1 MNEFL
6 NREFLGNPLQDY
18 FIVVGVVLL
27 VIFIKRILSKWM
39 ASFSF
44 KFIKHWSPQLQK
56 DDFVNLLVKPL
67 EYLLV
72 FGAFMLT
79 MNRLRFPP
87 QLNFNVYR
95 KIKTVTL
102 NGSSVEQ
109 VNALTIHEMLT
120 TLLELTVSLCFIWI
134 LLRLIDFVALVLE
147 AKADLTEDKTDNQF
161 VVFFKDFFKAIVMI
175 FGALIVIRV
184 VFGQT
189 IVEKLIAGLG
199 IGAAAL
205 ALAAKESIE
214 NLIGSFIIF
223 SDKPFRVGD
232 TVKVDS
238 YQGTVEKIGLR
249 STRLRTLEK
258 TYVTVPNKKMVDSVL
273 DNLSLRTQQRAAVR
287 VEVAADTSVEKIQ
300 KVLKDIHQFLGSHKN
315 VEPDFTV
322 NLNDFTKD
330 SYVIQVIYLTYIL
343 DGARYNALREDVN
356 LAIMRFMEQYGV
368 KMATKIE
375 VVNDP
380 S

>member
-18 FIVVGVVLL
+18 FIVIGVVLL
-27 VIFIKRILSKWM
+27 VMFVKRILSKWM

-44 KFIKHWSPQLQK
+44 NFIKHWSPQLQK
-56 DDFVNLLVKPL
+56 ADFVNLLVKPL

-72 FGAFMLT
+72 FVAFMLT
-79 MNRLRFPP
+79 INRLRFPP
-87 QLNFNVYR
+87 QLNFAIYR

-102 NGSSVEQ
+102 NGSQVEQ
-109 VNALTIHEMLT
+109 VSALTIHDMLT

-134 LLRLIDFVALVLE
+134 LLRLIDFVSLVLE

-161 VVFFKDFFKAIVMI
+161 IVFFKDFFKAIVMI
-175 FGALIVIRV
+175 IGALIVIRV

-189 IVEKLIAGLG
+189 LVEKLVAGLG

-238 YQGTVEKIGLR
+238 YTGTVEKIGLR
-249 STRLRTLEK
+249 STRLRTVEK

-273 DNLSLRTQQRAAVR
+273 DNLSLRTQQRAALR
-287 VEVAADTSVEKIQ
+287 IDVAADTPADKIQ
-300 KVLKDIHQFLGSHKN
+300 KVVKDIQQFLADHKN
-315 VEPDFTV
+315 VEPDYTV
-322 NLNDFTKD
+322 NLNDFSKD
-330 SYVIQVIYLTYIL
+330 SYVIQVVYMTYIL

-356 LAIMRFMEQYGV
+356 LAIVRFMEQHGV
-368 KMATKIE
+368 KMPAKID
-375 VVNDP
+375 VINDQQ
-380 S
+380 